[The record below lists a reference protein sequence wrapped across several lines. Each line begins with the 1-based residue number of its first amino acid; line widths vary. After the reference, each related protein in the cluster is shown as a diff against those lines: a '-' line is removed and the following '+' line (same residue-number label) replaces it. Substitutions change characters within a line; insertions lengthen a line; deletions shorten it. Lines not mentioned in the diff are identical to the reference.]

1 MPSYEYRCKNCQRR
15 FEVVMTYSEYGTS
28 PITCP
33 HCHSD
38 EVERRIGRVRVARM
52 DDARM
57 DDLADPAKMADFEN
71 DPKAMGR
78 MMRQMSKE
86 LGEDMG
92 LEFNEMVHR
101 LEAGQSPE
109 EIESSMPELAD
120 EIGKRASMD
129 DGQMPDLED

>member
-1 MPSYEYRCKNCQRR
+1 MPSYEYRCRNCQRR
-15 FEVVMTYSEYGTS
+15 FELVMTYADYGKS
-28 PITCP
+28 VITCP

-38 EVERRIGRVRVARM
+38 QVDRRIGRVRVARL
-52 DDARM
+52 DETRM
-57 DDLADPAKMADFEN
+57 DDLTDPAKMADFEN
-71 DPKAMGR
+71 DPQAMGR

-92 LEFNEMVHR
+92 PEFHEMVNR

-129 DGQMPDLED
+129 DGPMTDFED